1 MRPYD
6 VQSTCTE
13 KEQCLWKTKYSTV
26 HREIQSQACY
36 ASFLTSEG
44 GCRVPFVTGL
54 LPSQLDVCLHESDQD
69 SVCPIVQS
77 SSDSSMG
84 DSCPKSFLSS
94 AHCASSLALRFS
106 KYFFSRRCLASL
118 LRRRFGLAGSEP
130 ALAVAPLEADAAAEL
145 EALGTGAA
153 ERARGGITTRSAGLE
168 DELAPA
174 CRSERCPTLSRGDLD
189 LDRLRERRRSAART
203 GLDALD
209 GSRDTASS
217 PNVEQKNRLEF
228 LLKNFR
234 SSRNLLNSS
243 ASAVFPACCSASMPA
258 CNAIIVPFGMLI
270 TVRFTATQSKQEID
284 TQTSEI
290 ESE

>member
-1 MRPYD
+1 MYMYWSK
-6 VQSTCTE
+6 VCGKKQSA
-13 KEQCLWKTKYSTV
+13 V
-26 HREIQSQACY
+26 HREIQSQALY

-44 GCRVPFVTGL
+44 DEGHRGGF
-54 LPSQLDVCLHESDQD
+54 LPSQLLTSVTSDIGPGFRR
-69 SVCPIVQS
+69 VCPIVQS
-77 SSDSSMG
+77 SSDSSIG

-94 AHCASSLALRFS
+94 AHCASSLALRFY
-106 KYFFSRRCLASL
+106 KYFFSRCCLASL
-118 LRRRFGLAGSEP
+118 LLRCFGLAGSEP

-145 EALGTGAA
+145 EVLGTGAA
-153 ERARGGITTRSAGLE
+153 ERARGGITTRSAGVE

-174 CRSERCPTLSRGDLD
+174 CRSERCLTLSRGDLD

-203 GLDALD
+203 GLHALD

-243 ASAVFPACCSASMPA
+243 ASAVFPACCSATMPA
-258 CNAIIVPFGMLI
+258 CKAIIVSFGMLI